1 MFAEIYLLSSITEN
15 QNRLCAAAL
24 EAEESGKL
32 EDAASLYRQAILCD
46 ARNAA
51 PFLYFGNVLMSLG
64 KSDAAVQVWSMGADL
79 DARFINAWRGE
90 GVDAYLKRRSKLAH
104 DAIRKHF
111 TSLHRQSIENFEESN
126 PGAEVDRIAAAIW
139 VQTHESAFEYRHP
152 QQKPELFFV
161 PDLRPIAIYDADQ
174 TPWRDAL
181 ESVSETIKQEFLAA
195 EEKAADEQAPYLD
208 AGVADLGEQWVP
220 LAGTLNW
227 GSFHL
232 YKMGEPNPQL
242 IDLFPQTLK
251 ALDEI
256 PLVRTPSGPSE
267 VLFSALSA
275 EQLIPPHYGV
285 ANTDMTVHLPVV
297 TSPDSAIRVADT
309 LYEWQEGKVFAFDD
323 AFMHESWNRG
333 PRTRVNLLFEVWHP
347 DLTTDEQDAV
357 TAAFHA
363 RAQWNASR
371 TLEH

>member
-1 MFAEIYLLSSITEN
+1 M
-15 QNRLCAAAL
+15 
-24 EAEESGKL
+24 
-32 EDAASLYRQAILCD
+32 
-46 ARNAA
+46 
-51 PFLYFGNVLMSLG
+51 
-64 KSDAAVQVWSMGADL
+64 
-79 DARFINAWRGE
+79 
-90 GVDAYLKRRSKLAH
+90 AH
-104 DAIRKHF
+104 DEIRKHF
-111 TSLHRQSIENFEESN
+111 TGLHRQSIETFKKSN
-126 PGAEVDRIAAAIW
+126 PGASIDRIAAAIW
-139 VQTHESAFEYRHP
+139 VQTHDSAFEYQHP

-161 PDLRPIAIYDADQ
+161 PDLAPIPIYDGEQ
-174 TPWRDAL
+174 TPWTDAL
-181 ESVSETIKQEFLAA
+181 ESMTETIRQEFLAA

-208 AGVADLGEQWVP
+208 AGVANLGEAWAP

-232 YKMGEPNPQL
+232 YKKGQPNQQL
-242 IDLFPQTLK
+242 IDLFPETLK
-251 ALDEI
+251 ALSEI
-256 PLVRTPSGPSE
+256 PLVKTPTGPSE
-267 VLFSALSA
+267 VLFSALGA

-323 AFMHESWNRG
+323 AFLHESWNRG

-347 DLTTDEQDAV
+347 DLTTDEQNAV

>member
-1 MFAEIYLLSSITEN
+1 MSSITEN
-15 QNRLCAAAL
+15 QTRLCAAAL

-46 ARNAA
+46 ATNAA

-64 KSDAAVQVWSMGADL
+64 KSDAAIQVWSMGADL

-111 TSLHRQSIENFEESN
+111 TSLHRQSIEKFEETN
-126 PGAEVDRIAAAIW
+126 PDANVDRIKEAVW

-161 PDLRPIAIYDADQ
+161 PDLCPIAIYDENQ

-181 ESVSETIKQEFLAA
+181 ESATETIKQEFLAA
-195 EEKAADEQAPYLD
+195 QEAAADEQAPYLD
-208 AGVADLGEQWVP
+208 EGVANLGEEWVP

-232 YKMGEPNPQL
+232 YKKGKPNTQL
-242 IDLFPQTLK
+242 IELFPETLQ
-251 ALDEI
+251 ALAEI
-256 PLVRTPSGPSE
+256 PLVKTPSGPSE
-267 VLFSALSA
+267 VLFSVLSA
-275 EQLIPPHYGV
+275 EQHIPPHYGV

-297 TSPDSAIRVADT
+297 TSSDSAIRVADT
-309 LYEWQEGKVFAFDD
+309 VHEWQEGKVFAFDD
-323 AFMHESWNRG
+323 AFSHESWNKG
-333 PRTRVNLLFEVWHP
+333 PNSRVNLLFEVWHP
-347 DLTTDEQDAV
+347 DLSKHEQSAIS
-357 TAAFHA
+357 AAFDA
-363 RAQWNASR
+363 RAKWNASR